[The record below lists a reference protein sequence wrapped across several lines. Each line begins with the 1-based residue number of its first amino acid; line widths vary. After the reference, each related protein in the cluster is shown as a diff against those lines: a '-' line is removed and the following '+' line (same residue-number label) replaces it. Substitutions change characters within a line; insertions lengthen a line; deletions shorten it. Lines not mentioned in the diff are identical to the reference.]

1 MTFVAELKHRLE
13 QQLDPNSG
21 VSCEMTPHQL
31 TIYYRGQ
38 SIGSW
43 QATEEGARWH
53 EIHEHN
59 GSPAV
64 IRDVY
69 DAMQVTKRALFLFVR
84 DVKAALHEQVLP
96 TPTAGSALPSP
107 RP

>member
-1 MTFVAELKHRLE
+1 MPFVAELKHRLE
-13 QQLDPNSG
+13 EQLDPHSG
-21 VSCEMTPHQL
+21 VSCEITPHQL
-31 TIYYRGQ
+31 IICYRGE

-43 QATEEGARWH
+43 QAAEQGTLWH
-53 EIHEHN
+53 GMDEQN

-84 DVKAALHEQVLP
+84 DVRSRAALSY
-96 TPTAGSALPSP
+96 AN
-107 RP
+107 